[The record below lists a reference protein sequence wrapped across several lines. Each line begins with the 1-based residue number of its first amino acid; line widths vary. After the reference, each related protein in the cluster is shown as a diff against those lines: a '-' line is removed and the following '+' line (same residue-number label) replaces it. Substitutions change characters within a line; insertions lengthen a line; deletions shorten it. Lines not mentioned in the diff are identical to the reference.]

1 MSHVTPNI
9 LILSEK
15 GETLFE
21 SWPVAGF
28 TTRVTCHATAVG
40 CLHPMLGSKVGG
52 DRKE

>member
-15 GETLFE
+15 EKEHLE
-21 SWPVAGF
+21 SWLVAVF

-40 CLHPMLGSKVGG
+40 CLHPTLGSKVRG
-52 DRKE
+52 